1 MKFLWEMGTH
11 LTLETVE
18 GDEVCRYK
26 VISSGMGEGKREAE
40 MSGTCVQ

>member
-1 MKFLWEMGTH
+1 MGTY

-26 VISSGMGEGKREAE
+26 AISSGMGGGKREAE
-40 MSGTCVQ
+40 RLGT